1 MTKDEMLLEMQLEAE
16 QHLMEIEQVFKRW
29 NLHMDRLTLIAR
41 ATNNDDM
48 VVVLTNE
55 SRTDLPRACRL
66 AIDHQLRTV
75 SGEAN
80 ASQVETAGHP

>member
-1 MTKDEMLLEMQLEAE
+1 MNKDEMLLEMQLEAE
-16 QHLMEIEQVFKRW
+16 QHLMKIEQVFKRW

-55 SRTDLPRACRL
+55 SRTDLPKACSL
-66 AIDHQLRTV
+66 AINHQLRAV

-80 ASQVETAGHP
+80 ASKVEAAGHP